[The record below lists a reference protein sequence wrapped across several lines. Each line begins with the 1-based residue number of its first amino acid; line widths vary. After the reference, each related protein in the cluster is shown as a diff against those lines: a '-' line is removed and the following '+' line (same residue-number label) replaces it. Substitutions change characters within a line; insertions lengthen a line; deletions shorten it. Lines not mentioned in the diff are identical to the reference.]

1 MNWTRVVAVGTLI
14 VSSVGGCAQNTA
26 PAPGPIAAN
35 PATLRSVSANRVA
48 PNSGSS
54 KIQHVVIIIQE
65 NRTVNNLF
73 NGFNDAGTVKTAKNS
88 LGQTVQLRP
97 ISLTAPYD
105 ISHAHSA
112 FLTEWDNGKMD
123 GFDLVHSTCKT
134 KVSKCPPPDVRAYG
148 YVPQREVAPYFVM
161 ARRYTFARNM
171 FETNQGPSFPAHQYL
186 LSGTSTISDSSTLRA
201 SENPLTP
208 LKKLTGGCDSPS
220 GSLVKLID
228 LQGNENQS
236 IYPCFDRNSLI
247 ALIDAKSLTWHYYQ
261 NHLGAGLWEAPDAI
275 KAVHDSSEFAKDVV
289 APPSQVLNDID
300 AGTFANVVWITPT
313 WGASDHAGSNRGLG
327 PSWVASVVNKIGE
340 SQYWNNT
347 AIFVTWD
354 DWGGWYDPVP
364 PLLYNS
370 YELGLR
376 VPLLVISPYAKPHYI
391 SRKQHEFASIL
402 KFTEEV
408 FGLGSLGTTDTRADD
423 LRDCFDFSR
432 GPRQFVPITAPH
444 DAGYFLRQPIS
455 DLVPD
460 DDF

>member
-1 MNWTRVVAVGTLI
+1 MRYWGFLI
-14 VSSVGGCAQNTA
+14 VAFAIAGCGQN
-26 PAPGPIAAN
+26 AALSPTTPETQRAGTN
-35 PATLRSVSANRVA
+35 ASVSRGNAE

-65 NRTVNNLF
+65 NRTVNDLF
-73 NGFNDAGTVKTAKNS
+73 NGFNGAGTVKTAKNS
-88 LGQTVQLRP
+88 FGQTVQLRP

-112 FLTEWDNGKMD
+112 FLTEWDNGNMD
-123 GFDLVHSTCKT
+123 GFNLVTSTCKS
-134 KVSKCPPPDVRAYG
+134 KGKCPPENVRAYG
-148 YVPQREVAPYFVM
+148 YVPQRDVAPYFAM
-161 ARRYTFARNM
+161 ARSYAFARNM
-171 FETNQGPSFPAHQYL
+171 FQTNQGPSFPAHQYL
-186 LSGTSTISDSSTLRA
+186 LSGTSTTTDSSTLRA

-247 ALIDAKSLTWHYYQ
+247 QLIDAKSLTWHYYQ

-300 AGTFANVVWITPT
+300 AGTLANVVWVTPT

-327 PSWVASVVNKIGE
+327 PSWVASVVNKIGG

-354 DWGGWYDPVP
+354 DWGGWYDPMP
-364 PLLYNS
+364 PPIYNS

-376 VPLLVISPYAKPHYI
+376 VPLLVISAYAKPHYI
-391 SRKQHEFASIL
+391 STPQHEFGSIL

-408 FGLGSLGTTDTRADD
+408 FGLGSLGTTDARADD
-423 LRDCFDFSR
+423 LSDCFDFSR
-432 GPRQFVPITAPH
+432 GPRKFVPIPAPH

-455 DLVPD
+455 DLNPD